1 MILPGFESQ
10 RGNQVLK
17 PKAHHDPQRRIQVP
31 KNSGP
36 YEAKVEQTGGATP
49 VVLEPGDEMEM
60 YVHSGNEIKVTEVPL
75 GTKAGASAS

>member
-1 MILPGFESQ
+1 MT
-10 RGNQVLK
+10 LK
-17 PKAHHDPQRRIQVP
+17 VRIQVP

-36 YEAKVEQTGGATP
+36 YEAKVEQTGGAAP

-75 GTKAGASAS
+75 GTKASASAS